1 MIDLD
6 KYKNVPVTLKT
17 RDGEIHTMSQY
28 ELGRWF
34 CLIEAIDIIDKKA
47 DQIKKV
53 HPESVEANK
62 DYNWVKPI
70 ALQKYVDERTGSM
83 LFEMDGELNIKECI
97 TSSEHK

>member
-1 MIDLD
+1 MIDLNE
-6 KYKNVPVTLKT
+6 YKKTPVKLKT
-17 RDGEIHTMSQY
+17 HDGEIHDMTQY

-47 DQIKKV
+47 TQIN
-53 HPESVEANK
+53 AGR

-70 ALQKYVDERTGSM
+70 ALQKYIEERTDSM

-97 TSSEHK
+97 TSSEQKS